1 MKSPSNKHRRW
12 IVWGLLLSL
21 TFVLTAMVWFDD
33 ADSGL
38 DASNG
43 NKKPRHALRATPVAG
58 AAQKPVAESDAAT
71 RLAQSVERL
80 ELPLLDR
87 TAARTAGTDSAG
99 TESTLATPVDLL
111 AARSWIV
118 PPLPPPVVAPK
129 APPLPFTLV
138 GRLIDNN
145 QQVVFLANQDRNY
158 IAREGAKLDNNYLV
172 ERIETGRMTL
182 IYLPLDERQFL
193 NLGAVN

>member
-1 MKSPSNKHRRW
+1 MKSPPNTRRRW
-12 IVWGLLLSL
+12 IVWGLVLSL
-21 TFVLTAMVWFDD
+21 TFVLTVMVWMDD

-43 NKKPRHALRATPVAG
+43 NKKPKHALRAPSEAG
-58 AAQKPVAESDAAT
+58 VEQKPVAESSTAA
-71 RLAQSVERL
+71 RLEQSVERL

-87 TAARTAGTDSAG
+87 TAARTAGSDAAV
-99 TESTLATPVDLL
+99 TESTLAPPVDLL

-118 PPLPPPVVAPK
+118 PPPPPPVVAPK
-129 APPLPFTLV
+129 APPLPFKLV
-138 GRLIDNN
+138 GRLIENN

-158 IAREGAKLDNNYLV
+158 VAREGVKLDNNYLV
-172 ERIETGRMTL
+172 ERIEAGQMTL
-182 IYLPLDERQFL
+182 IYLPLDERQIL

>member
-1 MKSPSNKHRRW
+1 MKSPANTHRRW

-21 TFVLTAMVWFDD
+21 TFVLTVMVWMDD

-43 NKKPRHALRATPVAG
+43 NKKPKHALRAPSEAG
-58 AAQKPVAESDAAT
+58 VAQKPVAESSTAAH
-71 RLAQSVERL
+71 LEQSVERL

-87 TAARTAGTDSAG
+87 TAGVDAAG
-99 TESTLATPVDLL
+99 TESTRATSVDLL

-118 PPLPPPVVAPK
+118 PPPPPPVVAPK

-138 GRLIDNN
+138 GRIIDND

-158 IAREGAKLDNNYLV
+158 IAREGVRLDNNYLV
-172 ERIETGRMTL
+172 ERIEAGRMTL
-182 IYLPLDERQFL
+182 IYLPLDERQIL

>member
-1 MKSPSNKHRRW
+1 MKSPANTHRRW

-21 TFVLTAMVWFDD
+21 TFVLTVMAWMDD

-38 DASNG
+38 DAANG
-43 NKKPRHALRATPVAG
+43 DKKPKHALRAPLAAG
-58 AAQKPVAESDAAT
+58 AAQKPVAESSTAA
-71 RLAQSVERL
+71 RLEQSVERL
-80 ELPLLDR
+80 ELPVPDRTTAR
-87 TAARTAGTDSAG
+87 TAASDATG
-99 TESTLATPVDLL
+99 TESTPATPVDLL

-118 PPLPPPVVAPK
+118 PPPPPPVVAPK

-138 GRLIDNN
+138 GRLIDND

-158 IAREGAKLDNNYLV
+158 IAREGVKLDNNYLV
-172 ERIETGRMTL
+172 ERIEVGRMIL

>member
-1 MKSPSNKHRRW
+1 MKSPANTRRRW

-21 TFVLTAMVWFDD
+21 TFVLTVMVWMDD
-33 ADSGL
+33 TDSSL
-38 DASNG
+38 DAANG
-43 NKKPRHALRATPVAG
+43 NKKPKHALHAPSVADT
-58 AAQKPVAESDAAT
+58 AQKPVAESSTAA
-71 RLAQSVERL
+71 RLEQSVERL

-87 TAARTAGTDSAG
+87 TAGSDAAGTG
-99 TESTLATPVDLL
+99 STLATPVDLL

-118 PPLPPPVVAPK
+118 PPPPQPVVAPK

-145 QQVVFLANQDRNY
+145 QQVVFLASQDRNY
-158 IAREGAKLDNNYLV
+158 VAREGVKLDSNYLV
-172 ERIETGRMTL
+172 ERIEAGRMTL